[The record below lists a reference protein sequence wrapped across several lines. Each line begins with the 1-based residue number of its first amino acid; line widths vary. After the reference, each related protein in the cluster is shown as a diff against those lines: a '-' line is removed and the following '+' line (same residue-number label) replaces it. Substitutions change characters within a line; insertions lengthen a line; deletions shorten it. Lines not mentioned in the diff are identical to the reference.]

1 MPSNKKKVLFTSHTA
16 NFQKFNRPFMRMLR
30 EQGYEVHYASMG
42 EEQIEDC
49 DKQFVVPF
57 TRSPF
62 TLSNVRAYRQLKE
75 IIDHEQYDLIHTH
88 TPVGSVVT
96 RLAARQARQRGTR
109 VIYTAHG
116 FHFFTGAPLLNWLV
130 YYPIE
135 RLMAHYT
142 DVLITINAEDYAR
155 ANRHFATSVVYVPGV
170 GVDPKRFD
178 ITINKNSRQAIRAK
192 LGIKP
197 NDFVIIY
204 VAELSKRKNQSWLLS
219 ALKTTLQQDTSMHLL
234 LVGADSLQGKI
245 HKQSVRYG
253 IQSQVHFLGYRK
265 DIPEL
270 LQASDLYVSTSKQ
283 EGLPVNILEA
293 MMGRMPI
300 VALECRGVA
309 ELLSLVGATP
319 ARDMQTFR
327 AAVQYYKKHR
337 SLHREKDAIQSAL
350 SRYTTPN
357 IMKNMRQ
364 LYEYEGEAAR

>member
-42 EEQIEDC
+42 EEHIEDC

-62 TLSNVRAYRQLKE
+62 TLSNIRAYRQLKE

-116 FHFFTGAPLLNWLV
+116 FHFFTGAPLLNWLI

-178 ITINKNSRQAIRAK
+178 ITINENSRQAIRAK

-234 LVGADSLQGKI
+234 LVGADSMQGKI
-245 HKQSVRYG
+245 HKQSVRYA

-283 EGLPVNILEA
+283 EGLPVNVLEA

-309 ELLSLVGATP
+309 ELLALVGTMP
-319 ARDMQTFR
+319 AHDMQTFR
-327 AAVQYYKKHR
+327 AAVQYHKKHR
-337 SLHREKDAIQSAL
+337 SLQHQKEAIQSTL

-364 LYEYEGEAAR
+364 LYEYEGDAAQ

>member
-75 IIDHEQYDLIHTH
+75 IIDREQYDLIHTH

-170 GVDPKRFD
+170 GVDLTVYKSLTKREKQHLRQEYGFHKND
-178 ITINKNSRQAIRAK
+178 FILIYAAELNKNKNQGFLIRMMTHLLKTVPTAK
-192 LGIKP
+192 LVLCGVGSKEQQYKALAQQLGI
-197 NDFVIIY
+197 
-204 VAELSKRKNQSWLLS
+204 
-219 ALKTTLQQDTSMHLL
+219 
-234 LVGADSLQGKI
+234 ADHVK
-245 HKQSVRYG
+245 
-253 IQSQVHFLGYRK
+253 FMGYRR
-265 DIPEL
+265 DMPQL
-270 LQASDLYVSTSKQ
+270 LGISDVSVSASGR
-283 EGLPVNILEA
+283 EGLPVNVLEA
-293 MMGRMPI
+293 ASVGLPV
-300 VALECRGVA
+300 VALPCRGIQDIA
-309 ELLSLVGATP
+309 QQTPLVQMMPDRDTKRMADVLASIATSE
-319 ARDMQTFR
+319 ADTS
-327 AAVQYYKKHR
+327 VQKV
-337 SLHREKDAIQSAL
+337 DL
-350 SRYTTPN
+350 SRYETHS
-357 IMKNMRQ
+357 IKKMMERI
-364 LYEYEGEAAR
+364 YE